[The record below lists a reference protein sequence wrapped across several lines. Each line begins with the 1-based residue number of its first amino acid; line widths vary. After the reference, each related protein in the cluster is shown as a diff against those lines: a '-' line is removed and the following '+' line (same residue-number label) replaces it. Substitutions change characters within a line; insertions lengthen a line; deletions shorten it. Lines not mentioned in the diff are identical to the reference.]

1 MNRKLILEL
10 DELDWETIHKYIAE
24 YQSNSAAVH
33 ALSGEKGGAI
43 VPDGES
49 NLAGAI
55 MAECV
60 RNLWE
65 YRAIW
70 ERENGGK

>member
-1 MNRKLILEL
+1 MIRKIILEL
-10 DELDWETIHKYIAE
+10 DETDYETIHKYMAE
-24 YQSNSAAVH
+24 YQANSAAVH

-43 VPDGES
+43 LPDGES

-70 ERENGGK
+70 ERENGDR